1 MEEDFKKMWFDLYHR
16 TVLGQKKWIE
26 KTESLEVGDLVLIL
40 DHKNKNNYPT
50 LGKVTFIKKDNA
62 GVNRYFSVTYK
73 LEDSKLIKTLVR
85 TQKSLVLIM
94 KEKENRD
101 LDIENPHIMT
111 KDDTGKE
118 KTGIKIMAP
127 DDSSIPQISDAM

>member
-1 MEEDFKKMWFDLYHR
+1 MWFDLYHR

-26 KTESLEVGDLVLIL
+26 KTECLEIGDLVLIV

-50 LGKVTFIKKDNA
+50 LGKITFIKPDST
-62 GVNRYFSVTYK
+62 GVSRYYSVTYK

-101 LDIENPHIMT
+101 LDMENPNNN
-111 KDDTGKE
+111 DNEDTDKE
-118 KTGIKIMAP
+118 NTSLKIVVP
-127 DDSSIPQISDAM
+127 NDSNIPQIKDGM